1 MRTALA
7 QAYAGEAQYGAYPFL
22 GDQRSEVFGRL
33 FATLTDRLKAAFG
46 EPRADGQR
54 NIMRGDGGKEAAW
67 RMGKADLV
75 LSWWSSSGDGD
86 FEHQILLAA
95 LRDLK

>member
-1 MRTALA
+1 
-7 QAYAGEAQYGAYPFL
+7 
-22 GDQRSEVFGRL
+22 
-33 FATLTDRLKAAFG
+33 
-46 EPRADGQR
+46 
-54 NIMRGDGGKEAAW
+54 
-67 RMGKADLV
+67 MGKADLV